1 MYLPKEY
8 PFIHIYAQQKPHQPV
23 IIKANTEGL
32 CVLLNAIVGAL
43 AYPTQGVAE
52 AFDGDAENFRVLVQ
66 LVETHDELAP
76 LPYQKEHESQQSLQH
91 PGFSDTNCRP

>member
-32 CVLLNAIVGAL
+32 CVLLNAIVTAI
-43 AYPTQGVAE
+43 AYQENNGTAE
-52 AFDGDAENFRVLVQ
+52 VFDGDAEVYEVVVRLVN
-66 LVETHDELAP
+66 THDELAP
-76 LPYQKEHESQQSLQH
+76 LPYQIEKQ
-91 PGFSDTNCRP
+91 